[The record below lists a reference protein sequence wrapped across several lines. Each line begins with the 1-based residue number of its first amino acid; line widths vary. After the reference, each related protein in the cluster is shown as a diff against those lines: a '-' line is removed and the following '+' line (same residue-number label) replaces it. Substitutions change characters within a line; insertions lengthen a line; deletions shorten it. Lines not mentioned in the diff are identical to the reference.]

1 MAPFRAFISGDG
13 LVTADSKWTEL
24 DRLFDEAVD
33 LPQPQLDEF
42 VARVHQRDPELAAR
56 LARMLHAHAQAGPL
70 DRQLILAEPLAAGTP
85 AEGPGSL
92 RDRAASALSER
103 YVLDETLGVGGTAAV
118 FLAHERKHDRKVVIK
133 VLQPDVAALI
143 GTARFRDEVQIAA
156 RLSHPHIL
164 ALIDSGEAE
173 GLLYYVMPFVGGQT
187 LRERLERDGRLPLR
201 EAIALLRD
209 TAAALDHA
217 HTAGIVHRDLKPENV
232 LCVGSHAF
240 LLDFGVAKLE
250 ADVSRSNATDP
261 RSAIGTPGYMAPE
274 QVAGEVVDHRSDI
287 YVWGLLARE
296 LLTGRR
302 SLDSPLESL
311 RPDVPRSLAALIGAC
326 TALDPFERPQSA
338 SALVAALEDQLGARH
353 RRRWPAVAALLLL
366 AGAAGW
372 LVARRGTGEPVP
384 DDGAHLIAVTPLRN
398 ETGDSTFA
406 AWGRL
411 AGDWITQG
419 LHEAGMVPVVP
430 WQSSLMA
437 AEYHARA
444 PDAAG
449 PHGLLSTIAEE
460 TGAGLVISGSYYRT
474 GDSLRF
480 QAMVSNAHTGE
491 LLAAPA
497 PVVVS
502 RDSAASAVGELRQRL
517 MGAVALLLDERLAE
531 RSAFTTLPPTFEA
544 YRAFDK
550 GLGHYNRYEYAE
562 ARTAMLESWRRDT
575 AFVPALVFAA
585 FAASN
590 GNDWVAADTLIQR
603 ALARRASLNGYYA
616 SLADYLAA
624 VIDGDN
630 ERALRELSRSA
641 GVAPGSYAAYNSAY
655 RLQQLNRPAEADSVL
670 VAMNPDR
677 GPMRDWPAYWSQRA
691 YNNHLLGRHET
702 ELELARAM
710 RARHPAQRV
719 TWVIEARALA
729 ALGRAA
735 ELDSVLAEARHLE
748 PDVYWSRAA
757 MLVVAGEEL
766 RMHGGGNPEARYQE
780 AVRWLEERMAVNP
793 EYTSHWYW
801 LACALGSLQ
810 QSDSAERVLRR
821 LDRADPGRTVTRGQ
835 IAALAARRGD
845 AAEAERWLAGA
856 PRHQHGVSLFFRA
869 RVAAIL
875 GNESEAIRYLGE
887 ALRSGVENWHWAL
900 HEAWQD
906 FAPLHDHPRLVELVG
921 ATQLGSARR

>member
-1 MAPFRAFISGDG
+1 
-13 LVTADSKWTEL
+13 VTADSKWAEL
-24 DRLFDEAVD
+24 NRLFDEAVD
-33 LPQPQLDEF
+33 LRQPRLDQF
-42 VARVHQRDPELAAR
+42 VARVHQQDPELAVR
-56 LARMLHAHAQAGPL
+56 LAQMLHAHEQPGPL
-70 DRQLILAEPLAAGTP
+70 DRDLVPVA
-85 AEGPGSL
+85 PGAL
-92 RDRAASALSER
+92 RDRAARALRDR
-103 YVLDETLGVGGTAAV
+103 YVLDEILGVGGTAAV

-133 VLQPDVAALI
+133 VLQPHVAALI

-187 LRERLERDGRLPLR
+187 LRDRLKHDGTLPLR
-201 EAIALLRD
+201 EAIGLLRD
-209 TAAALDHA
+209 IADALAHA
-217 HTAGIVHRDLKPENV
+217 HAAGIVHRDLKPENV

-240 LLDFGVAKLE
+240 LLDFGVAKLD

-261 RSAIGTPGYMAPE
+261 RHAIGTPGYMAPE
-274 QVAGEVVDHRSDI
+274 QVAGELVDYRSDI

-338 SALVAALEDQLGARH
+338 SALVAALDDQLGARQ
-353 RRRWPAVAALLLL
+353 RRHWPVAAMLLLL
-366 AGAAGW
+366 AAATGW
-372 LVARRGTGEPVP
+372 LLARGGSRAPVAGE
-384 DDGAHLIAVTPLRN
+384 ATRLIAVTPLRN
-398 ETGDSTFA
+398 ETGDSNFA

-444 PDAAG
+444 RDAAG
-449 PHGLLSTIAEE
+449 PHGLLSTMEEE
-460 TGAGLVISGSYYRT
+460 TGAALVISGSYYRT

-502 RDSAASAVGELRQRL
+502 RDSASAAVGELRQRL
-517 MGAVALLLDERLAE
+517 MGAVALLVDERLAE
-531 RSAFTTLPPTFEA
+531 HAAFTTLPPTYEA
-544 YRAFDK
+544 YRTFDK

-562 ARTAMLESWRRDT
+562 ARTAMLEAWRRDT
-575 AFVPALVFAA
+575 TFVPALVFAA

-590 GNDWVAADTLIQR
+590 GSDWVAADTLIQH
-603 ALARRASLNGYYA
+603 ALVRRASLNEYYA

-630 ERALRELSRSA
+630 ARALRELSRA
-641 GVAPGSYAAYNSAY
+641 TGIAPGSYAAYNSAY

-670 VAMNPDR
+670 AAMNPDR

-691 YNNHLLGRHET
+691 YNNHLLARYDT
-702 ELELARAM
+702 ELELAREM
-710 RARHPAQRV
+710 KARHPTQRV

-729 ALGRAA
+729 SLRRIA
-735 ELDSVLAEARHLE
+735 ELDSVLAEANNLE
-748 PDVYWSRAA
+748 PDVYWSRGA
-757 MLVVAGEEL
+757 MLVVAAEEL
-766 RMHGGGNPEARYQE
+766 RMHGGGGAESRYHA
-780 AVRWLEERMAVNP
+780 AVEWLEGRMAVNP
-793 EYTSHWYW
+793 EYFNHWYW
-801 LACALGSLQ
+801 LACALSGLQ
-810 QSDSAERVLRR
+810 LADSAERVLRR
-821 LDRADPGRTVTRGQ
+821 LDRADPGQTVTRGQ
-835 IAALAARRGD
+835 IAALAAKRGD
-845 AAEAERWLAGA
+845 AAEASRWLAGA
-856 PRHQHGVSLFFRA
+856 PRHQHGVSLFYHA
-869 RVAAIL
+869 RVAAIV
-875 GNESEAIRYLGE
+875 GNEAEAIRYLGE
-887 ALRSGVENWHWAL
+887 ALRAGVENWQWAM

-906 FAPLHDHPRLVELVG
+906 FAPLHDHPRFLELVG
-921 ATQLGSARR
+921 ATQLRRS